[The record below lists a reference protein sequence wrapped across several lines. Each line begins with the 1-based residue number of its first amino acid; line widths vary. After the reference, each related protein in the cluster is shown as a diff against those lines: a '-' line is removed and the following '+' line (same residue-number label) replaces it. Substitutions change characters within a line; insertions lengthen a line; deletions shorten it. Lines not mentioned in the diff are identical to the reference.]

1 MKANIRC
8 AFFNSHRGG
17 EMRKNTVAG
26 SAVIMALGLS
36 LMACQDTKARQ
47 ETEQLKARVLELQ
60 KELGQMGNRV
70 DQATTARDS
79 LMKENATLRDENK
92 RLKTKHPGTRT
103 PKSKRRRTQTYHR
116 TA

>member
-1 MKANIRC
+1 
-8 AFFNSHRGG
+8 
-17 EMRKNTVAG
+17 MRENAVAGLAVTVAL
-26 SAVIMALGLS
+26 ALS

-47 ETEQLKARVLELQ
+47 ENEQLKAHVLELQ

-92 RLKTKHPGTRT
+92 RLKTKRPGTKT
-103 PKSKRRRTQTYHR
+103 PKSKRRRSQTYR
-116 TA
+116 RPA